1 MTKIP
6 KGLEAACHEAAHAIV
21 SLALGKT
28 FKCIRLREETRDVP
42 DSAKAL
48 GATSA
53 VGAGRCVPTDEIVY
67 AGGALAEAKVALA
80 GLAFEKLRRPWK
92 TLFELSL
99 SSCNSD
105 SEHGEDWCRY
115 HVTGRPS
122 QGDLSGDEKLELAR
136 VYNRALRETR
146 RLVRDQWDSIIRV
159 GQALAERR
167 ELSQA
172 EVEELLAAPPGITV

>member
-1 MTKIP
+1 MTEIP

-28 FKCIRLREETRDVP
+28 FKCIRLREETRD
-42 DSAKAL
+42 
-48 GATSA
+48 ATSA
-53 VGAGRCVPTDEIVY
+53 VSAGRCVPTDEIVY
-67 AGGALAEAKVALA
+67 SDGALAEAKVALA
-80 GLAFEKLRRPWK
+80 GLAFEKLRRPRK

-105 SEHGEDWCRY
+105 SKHGEYWCRY

-122 QGDLSGDEKLELAR
+122 QGDLSGDEKIELAK